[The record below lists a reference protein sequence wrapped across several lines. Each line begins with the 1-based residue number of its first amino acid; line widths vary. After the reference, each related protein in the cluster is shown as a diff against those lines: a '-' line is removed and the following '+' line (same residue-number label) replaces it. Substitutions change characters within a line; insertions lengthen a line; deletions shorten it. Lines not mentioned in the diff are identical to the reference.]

1 MGPGGLYWERL
12 TQCPAIPSWLEGSI
26 AECPTARVLAG
37 GSCPRLAPLCFPQM
51 HIVHMNVKYQT
62 LAEAK
67 GHPNG
72 LAVLGFFFQ
81 VGLQGPPRT
90 WVLVV
95 QPGEH
100 CTGVLRER
108 EGAGGLGQGQERLG
122 TLPHCSATM

>member
-1 MGPGGLYWERL
+1 
-12 TQCPAIPSWLEGSI
+12 
-26 AECPTARVLAG
+26 
-37 GSCPRLAPLCFPQM
+37 M

-81 VGLQGPPRT
+81 VGLQGPPRN

-122 TLPHCSATM
+122 NPMTVQESAGNPSPLLCNNVRQGWLCLWLLGRTG

>member
-1 MGPGGLYWERL
+1 MSGHPELAGGI
-12 TQCPAIPSWLEGSI
+12 Q
-26 AECPTARVLAG
+26 AECPAARVLAG
-37 GSCPRLAPLCFPQM
+37 GNCPHLAPLCFPQM

-81 VGLQGPPRT
+81 VGLQGPPRN

-95 QPGEH
+95 QLGKTR
-100 CTGVLRER
+100 TGVLREW
-108 EGAGGLGQGQERLG
+108 EGQEGWVRARRGWG
-122 TLPHCSATM
+122 TH